1 MYDKPL
7 YIVKGSYRVG
17 GNFTYYTTEE
27 EYKRLKALGTER
39 LMNRDLLTIDTTWN
53 ENYSSCHGEVTISTR
68 GLCRLQLEY
77 NPDAKRK
84 EERENARNK

>member
-53 ENYSSCHGEVTISTR
+53 ENNSSCHGEVTISTR
-68 GLCRLQLEY
+68 GLCRLQLVC